1 MGLIRKMKK
10 IIFKKDFIGVILN
23 ASSILFL
30 IVLVLYFVVLFNLLQ
45 INIELLNASIVLVLL
60 FVTYL
65 YTNHTAQI
73 VEETR
78 NDRKIAYIEKRLE
91 KLYYPIKLF
100 LKPSMEIPRFPPILI
115 KNQSDF
121 VQSSPFYRIVKI
133 ENIIPFL
140 YLASDNLKE
149 YSDKYIE
156 MFRDG
161 ELRNS
166 KEMQVLKNEIIE
178 IVEQDIASLQKEL
191 AKLIE

>member
-1 MGLIRKMKK
+1 MGLIRKMEK
-10 IIFKKDFIGVILN
+10 IIFIKDFIGVIVN

-30 IVLVLYFVVLFNLLQ
+30 IVLVLYFVALFNLLQ

-91 KLYYPIKLF
+91 KLYYPIKLL
-100 LKPSMEIPRFPPILI
+100 LKYTVEIPPFPPRLI
-115 KNQSDF
+115 KTRSDF
-121 VQSSPFYRIVKI
+121 IESLPFYRIEKI

-149 YSDKYIE
+149 YSEKYIE

-161 ELRNS
+161 ELSNS
-166 KEMQVLKNEIIE
+166 KEMQVLRNEIIE
-178 IVEQDIASLQKEL
+178 IVEQDIANLQKEL

>member
-1 MGLIRKMKK
+1 MEK
-10 IIFKKDFIGVILN
+10 IIFKKNFIGVIVN
-23 ASSILFL
+23 ASGILFL
-30 IVLVLYFVVLFNLLQ
+30 IVLVLYFVALFNLLQ

-91 KLYYPIKLF
+91 KLYYPIKL
-100 LKPSMEIPRFPPILI
+100 LLNYTVEIPSFPPRLI
-115 KNQSDF
+115 KNRSDF
-121 VQSSPFYRIVKI
+121 LDSLPFYRIEKI

-149 YSDKYIE
+149 YSEKYIE

-161 ELRNS
+161 ELSNS

-178 IVEQDIASLQKEL
+178 IVEQDITNLQKEL